1 MRGVSSTWRYLM
13 PLKRPTT
20 TPLPDEI
27 YDEWA
32 PTLGAAELKV
42 LLYIVRRT
50 LGFRKSADAIS
61 LSQFLEGIVTRDGR
75 VLDKGCGVKSR
86 PNVVRAL
93 KALEDKGLIRVGK
106 RHAVAGDKDTT
117 LYALWWEGDVDSR
130 TPEEGS
136 VEKTPPWC
144 RSNQEVVSQENHG
157 GVAATPTTNSLPTNR
172 QQNSETTAR
181 EPASLTALCPASPS
195 STVDAVDPAI
205 TIVEGTV
212 LWQAVLGEMR
222 SLMTVANYTAWFE
235 ETVVLGLVGEALTV
249 GVPTAT
255 HQHWLDTRLRP
266 RIEAALGRL
275 NHAAI
280 RVVVEV
286 VS

>member
-1 MRGVSSTWRYLM
+1 M

-32 PTLGAAELKV
+32 PMLGAAELKV

-50 LGFRKSADAIS
+50 LGFRKSVDAIS

-93 KALEDKGLIRVGK
+93 KGLEEKGLIRVGK
-106 RHAVAGDKDTT
+106 RQAAVGDKDTT
-117 LYALWWEGDVDSR
+117 LYALWWEGDTDSR
-130 TPEEGS
+130 TPREGS
-136 VEKTPPWC
+136 VERTPPWC
-144 RSNQEVVSQENHG
+144 RNDQEVVSQENHG
-157 GVAATPTTNSLPTNR
+157 GVATTPTTNSLPTNR

-181 EPASLTALCPASPS
+181 APARPAALCPASPS
-195 STVDAVDPAI
+195 STVSPVDATI
-205 TIVEGTV
+205 TGVEGAV
-212 LWQAVLGEMR
+212 LWQTVLGEMQA
-222 SLMTVANYTAWFE
+222 LMTAENYTAWFVA
-235 ETVVLGLVGEALTV
+235 TAVLRMVGETLTV
-249 GVPTAT
+249 GVPDAT
-255 HQHWLDTRLRP
+255 HQYWLDTRLRP

-275 NHAAI
+275 DHAAV
-280 RVVVEV
+280 RVAFEV